1 MHKKEFIPISVE
13 HKFFL
18 DQYINEVLNSVKLCS
33 NDIKYN
39 DFIYVYNIIIDY
51 HNQYKESGI
60 ADGHIYDLINII
72 PMNLS
77 SAVQGFL
84 SGVKN
89 QRNKTKVEFH
99 QEIVSKLGVDLYK
112 KLETIKIYVE

>member
-1 MHKKEFIPISVE
+1 
-13 HKFFL
+13 
-18 DQYINEVLNSVKLCS
+18 
-33 NDIKYN
+33 
-39 DFIYVYNIIIDY
+39 
-51 HNQYKESGI
+51 
-60 ADGHIYDLINII
+60 
-72 PMNLS
+72 MNLS

-99 QEIVSKLGVDLYK
+99 QEIVSNLGVDLYK